1 MAKNWG
7 NKTYDEDFY
16 EINAM
21 GERQSNEKDWDA
33 NRAWNE
39 KNNPAD
45 VNNFSQDILDRTGGW
60 KGAPGTGVIGMNPG
74 GARAAA
80 PAAAPA
86 AVAPSTS
93 FAWDNT
99 GDNAAPSVT
108 APTLDAAAM
117 MSQLQGPAALGQV
130 QGPQALAQLGAAP
143 TVASAGPTSQFGQSV
158 QGSIQSGLADP
169 AVNQDDPAYR
179 AQVDAYNRNSQ
190 RSAERMRAS
199 AAQRANAT
207 GTLGSGG
214 FDAGVNRILQN
225 QGAQEADFEAQ
236 LMQSELNAGRER
248 QARAQQLGAGLF
260 SQEQQQD
267 LTTRLA
273 NQQGALTGMG
283 MNNQRDLSNQNT
295 AMQTLGLNSGRDQ
308 ANQAA
313 QLQTLGMNNQRDLTG
328 YGAQNQRDLTR
339 YGGQLQAGLANQ
351 GATMQQRGYNLQ
363 RDLGLS
369 DLDFRN
375 RQSNQQ
381 NEQYY
386 SGLGQQLGLE
396 TARLN
401 QQALLSLMG
410 GG

>member
-1 MAKNWG
+1 MAKDWAG
-7 NKTYDEDFY
+7 KTYDEDFY

-74 GARAAA
+74 GA

-86 AVAPSTS
+86 SVAPSTS

-117 MSQLQGPAALGQV
+117 MSQL
-130 QGPQALAQLGAAP
+130 GAAP
-143 TVASAGPTSQFGQSV
+143 TVAAAGPTSQFGQSV
-158 QGSIQSGLADP
+158 QGSIQSGLAAP
-169 AVNQDDPAYR
+169 VVNENDPAYR

-236 LMQSELNAGRER
+236 LMQSELTAGRER

-260 SQEQQQD
+260 SQEQQQG
-267 LTTRLA
+267 LQERLA
-273 NQQGALTGMG
+273 NQSSALTGMG
-283 MNNQRDLSNQNT
+283 MNNQRDL
-295 AMQTLGLNSGRDQ
+295 A
-308 ANQAA
+308 
-313 QLQTLGMNNQRDLTG
+313 G

-351 GATMQQRGYNLQ
+351 GSQMQQRGYNLQ

>member
-74 GARAAA
+74 GA

-86 AVAPSTS
+86 SVAPSTS

-117 MSQLQGPAALGQV
+117 MSQL
-130 QGPQALAQLGAAP
+130 GAAP
-143 TVASAGPTSQFGQSV
+143 TVAAAGPTSQFGQSV
-158 QGSIQSGLADP
+158 QGSIQSGLAAP
-169 AVNQDDPAYR
+169 VVNENDPAYR

-313 QLQTLGMNNQRDLTG
+313 QLQTLAMNNQRDLTG

-351 GATMQQRGYNLQ
+351 GTQMQQRGYNLQ

>member
-1 MAKNWG
+1 MAKDWQGRTFN
-7 NKTYDEDFY
+7 EDW
-16 EINAM
+16 EPINAM
-21 GERQSNEKDWDA
+21 GEKLGEKDWAA
-33 NRAWNE
+33 NRSWNE
-39 KNNPAD
+39 QNEPAA

-60 KGAPGTGVIGMNPG
+60 KGAPRGAPGESPG
-74 GARAAA
+74 G
-80 PAAAPA
+80 APA

-93 FAWDNT
+93 FAWDAK
-99 GDNAAPSVT
+99 GDGAAPSVT

-117 MSQLQGPAALGQV
+117 MSQL
-130 QGPQALAQLGAAP
+130 GAAP
-143 TVASAGPTSQFGQSV
+143 TVAAAGPTSSFGQSV
-158 QGSIQSGLADP
+158 QGSIQSGLAAP
-169 AVNQDDPAYR
+169 VVNENDPAYR

-214 FDAGVNRILQN
+214 FDGSVNRILQN

-260 SQEQQQD
+260 SQEQQQG
-267 LTTRLA
+267 LQERLA
-273 NQQGALTGMG
+273 NQSSALTGMG
-283 MNNQRDLSNQNT
+283 MNNQRDL
-295 AMQTLGLNSGRDQ
+295 A
-308 ANQAA
+308 
-313 QLQTLGMNNQRDLTG
+313 G

>member
-1 MAKNWG
+1 MAKDWAG
-7 NKTYDEDFY
+7 KSYDEDFY

-21 GERQSNEKDWDA
+21 GERQSNQKDWDA

-39 KNNPAD
+39 VNNPAD

-74 GARAAA
+74 GA

-86 AVAPSTS
+86 SVAPSTS

-143 TVASAGPTSQFGQSV
+143 TVAAAGPTSQFGQSV
-158 QGSIQSGLADP
+158 QGSIQSGLAAP
-169 AVNQDDPAYR
+169 VVNENDPAYR

-236 LMQSELNAGRER
+236 LMQSELTAGRER

-260 SQEQQQD
+260 SQEQQQG
-267 LTTRLA
+267 LQERLA
-273 NQQGALTGMG
+273 NQSSALTGMG
-283 MNNQRDLSNQNT
+283 MNNQRDL
-295 AMQTLGLNSGRDQ
+295 A
-308 ANQAA
+308 
-313 QLQTLGMNNQRDLTG
+313 G

-351 GATMQQRGYNLQ
+351 GAQMQQRGYNLQ

>member
-1 MAKNWG
+1 MAKDWG
-7 NKTYDEDFY
+7 GKTYDEDFY
-16 EINAM
+16 EINAW
-21 GERQSNEKDWDA
+21 GERQGDQRDQAANDA
-33 NRAWNE
+33 YYAA
-39 KNNPAD
+39 NPRSTD
-45 VNNFSQDILDRTGGW
+45 SPW
-60 KGAPGTGVIGMNPG
+60 SAPS
-74 GARAAA
+74 AA
-80 PAAAPA
+80 PSAPA
-86 AVAPSTS
+86 SVAPSTS
-93 FAWDNT
+93 FAWDEK
-99 GDNAAPSVT
+99 GDGAAPTVT
-108 APTLDAAAM
+108 APNLDAAAM
-117 MSQLQGPAALGQV
+117 MSQL
-130 QGPQALAQLGAAP
+130 GAAP
-143 TVASAGPTSQFGQSV
+143 TVAAAGPTSAFGQSV

-169 AVNQDDPAYR
+169 TVNQNDPAYR

-199 AAQRANAT
+199 AAQRANAQ

-225 QGAQEADFEAQ
+225 QGTQEADFEAQ
-236 LMQSELNAGRER
+236 LMQSELTAGRER

-260 SQEQQQD
+260 SQEQQQG
-267 LTTRLA
+267 LQERLA
-273 NQQGALTGMG
+273 NQSSALTGMG
-283 MNNQRDLSNQNT
+283 MNNQRDL
-295 AMQTLGLNSGRDQ
+295 A
-308 ANQAA
+308 
-313 QLQTLGMNNQRDLTG
+313 G

>member
-1 MAKNWG
+1 MAKDWQGRTFNEDWEPIDAMG
-7 NKTYDEDFY
+7 NKT
-16 EINAM
+16 
-21 GERQSNEKDWDA
+21 GEKDWDA
-33 NRAWNE
+33 NRSWNE
-39 KNNPAD
+39 QNNPAD

-74 GARAAA
+74 GPRASAA
-80 PAAAPA
+80 PAS
-86 AVAPSTS
+86 VAPSTS
-93 FAWDNT
+93 FAWDD
-99 GDNAAPSVT
+99 GAAPSVT
-108 APTLDAAAM
+108 APNLDAAAM

-143 TVASAGPTSQFGQSV
+143 TVAAAGPTSQFGQSV
-158 QGSIQSGLADP
+158 QGSIQSGLAAP
-169 AVNQDDPAYR
+169 AVNENDPAYR

-207 GTLGSGG
+207 GTIGSGG

-295 AMQTLGLNSGRDQ
+295 AMQTIGLNSGRDQ

-351 GATMQQRGYNLQ
+351 GAQMQQRGYNLQ

-381 NEQYY
+381 NDQYY